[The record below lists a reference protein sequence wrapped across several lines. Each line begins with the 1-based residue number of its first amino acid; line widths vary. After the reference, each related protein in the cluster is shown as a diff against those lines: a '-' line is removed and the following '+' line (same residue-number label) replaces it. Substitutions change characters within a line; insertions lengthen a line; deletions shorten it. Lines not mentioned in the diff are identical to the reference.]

1 MTDSRKEEL
10 IRTFIENDNN
20 QYLNE
25 LTVQEIIFVY
35 FNINNKWKETDGS
48 DYELEKK
55 RTEIFQAILIKMTSV
70 ETLYVAYNIATRCP
84 HIDEEGSAWIFS
96 EESFASEA
104 KEHYMSRFIALDIK
118 KISKDEYI
126 EEFCEFVRS
135 GIKTILV
142 DNGHYNT
149 RVHVSD
155 LMITDTSDGVIE
167 QENPGLKFA
176 MTCFFQNCFT
186 KFTFEHKQEF
196 LKELEGNMMREIASA
211 KLLVPVRMKN
221 REHVNDGQTVEINT
235 SEPVE
240 IPTLT
245 NEKEKLNFMP
255 AFTDWAEFVKVYSK
269 DEWNAV
275 IMDYTQFVK
284 ASANCDGVMINPAGM
299 PLRISEENVKR
310 IEEFL
315 KK

>member
-1 MTDSRKEEL
+1 
-10 IRTFIENDNN
+10 
-20 QYLNE
+20 
-25 LTVQEIIFVY
+25 
-35 FNINNKWKETDGS
+35 
-48 DYELEKK
+48 
-55 RTEIFQAILIKMTSV
+55 MTSV

-84 HIDEEGSAWIFS
+84 HIDEEGSAWVFS
-96 EESFASEA
+96 EESFANEA
-104 KEHYMSRFIALDIK
+104 KNHYMSRFIALDIK

-149 RVHVSD
+149 RVHISD

-167 QENPGLKFA
+167 QENPSLKFA

-186 KFTFEHKQEF
+186 KFTFEHKQEL

-275 IMDYTQFVK
+275 IMDYAQFVK